1 MFRLYCI
8 KNLFIFVKIIEKI
21 KYYYKEIGL
30 INIIIKILFY
40 PLVIGRNKFLEKK
53 IFKKKNN
60 KDVFTEIF
68 NTNYWNDNESKSGT
82 GSSLKSTE
90 NIRLKLPL
98 IIKKLNIK
106 SIIDIPCGDFFWF
119 SKIINILDIEY
130 YGGDIVEKIIQSN
143 QKFATKKIQFKQ
155 LDLIN
160 DELPYG
166 DLLLCRDCLFHFS
179 FDNIKKA
186 FENLKKSKFKYILI
200 TNHDFEKT
208 NTKNQEIKTGS
219 FRYLDLH
226 FPPFNFNKNYNQ
238 EILDPDYPKTH
249 VNKKMLIYSK
259 ENFILNVEN
268 FLDSKKSNI

>member
-68 NTNYWNDNESKSGT
+68 NTNYWNDNESKSG
-82 GSSLKSTE
+82 SVFAEDVLILHQS
-90 NIRLKLPL
+90 L

-130 YGGDIVEKIIQSN
+130 PKRIFLTFVCQDVCNS
-143 QKFATKKIQFKQ
+143 TKKIQFKQ

-186 FENLKKSKFKYILI
+186 FENLKKSKFKYIFFMWD
-200 TNHDFEKT
+200 DFEKK
-208 NTKNQEIKTGS
+208 NMKNQEIKTGS

-238 EILDPDYPKTH
+238 EIFDEL
-249 VNKKMLIYSK
+249 
-259 ENFILNVEN
+259 
-268 FLDSKKSNI
+268 